1 MSSGLLQRAFL
12 SAARNDGRTGRPRR
26 TAVLRRTRGCLVRH
40 LRNHEDSKEC
50 ERLPDRDVICSKQAN
65 HPGADFHCAEPAR
78 DNSVSSRPQ
87 KFRRRTFCPGLC
99 FGNPWKFPFRDEWLT
114 AARLPGPQPSASHLL
129 GKSTHAANLCKLRSG
144 LLTATWRYLLNFQL
158 PCYVGVRTAVVRL
171 TILDAG

>member
-1 MSSGLLQRAFL
+1 MRTLSVRGIDSSCE
-12 SAARNDGRTGRPRR
+12 TR
-26 TAVLRRTRGCLVRH
+26 TAGCPVRH
-40 LRNHEDSKEC
+40 LRHHEDSKEC
-50 ERLPDRDVICSKQAN
+50 ERRPDRGVSSSKQTD
-65 HPGADFHCAEPAR
+65 HPELPGFHCTEAAR
-78 DNSVSSRPQ
+78 DKSNSSSPQ
-87 KFRRRTFCPGLC
+87 RLCRRTFCPGLC